1 MQTSMLRHMGM
12 SSVLSV
18 IVFYCLNQIAALPTS
33 LEEYQPIYHEDTNSE
48 LNTIFDTAYQPRPP
62 QDYDEFIAYLS
73 DLLLNPGM
81 NKENPLLY
89 VEHPQHKDS
98 QNSPM
103 ESSVHNMKRS
113 RYYRKYPWKRQNGH
127 GYEPDVYM
135 CTPSREDVVQLLVAL
150 HEAREGANGRTV
162 NFCNRKR
169 PATSIFTNIRFI
181 GRRK

>member
-1 MQTSMLRHMGM
+1 MKN
-12 SSVLSV
+12 LSEQN
-18 IVFYCLNQIAALPTS
+18 VFTLPFS
-33 LEEYQPIYHEDTNSE
+33 DEDTNSE

-113 RYYRKYPWKRQNGH
+113 R
-127 GYEPDVYM
+127 
-135 CTPSREDVVQLLVAL
+135 
-150 HEAREGANGRTV
+150 
-162 NFCNRKR
+162 
-169 PATSIFTNIRFI
+169 
-181 GRRK
+181 

>member
-1 MQTSMLRHMGM
+1 MHQPMGFIP
-12 SSVLSV
+12 VLSMM
-18 IVFYCLNQIAALPTS
+18 IVSYLNQITALPTS
-33 LEEYQPIYHEDTNSE
+33 LEEYQPIYHEDSNSA
-48 LNTIFDTAYQPRPP
+48 LNNIFDTSFEPRPP
-62 QDYDEFIAYLS
+62 HDYNEFIAYLS
-73 DLLLNPGM
+73 DLLLRGEGA
-81 NKENPLLY
+81 KGNPLLY
-89 VEHPQHKDS
+89 VEYPQQKSDS
-98 QNSPM
+98 SETSM
-103 ESSVHNMKRS
+103 RNMKRS
-113 RYYRKYPWKRQNGH
+113 RYYRKYPWKRQNGQ

>member
-1 MQTSMLRHMGM
+1 MLRHMGL
-12 SSVLSV
+12 SPALSVLV
-18 IVFYCLNQIAALPTS
+18 VYCLNQIAALPTS

-48 LNTIFDTAYQPRPP
+48 LNTIFDSTYQPRQPH
-62 QDYDEFIAYLS
+62 DYNEFIAYLS
-73 DLLLNPGM
+73 DLLLRGGEAQ
-81 NKENPLLY
+81 ENPLLY
-89 VEHPQHKDS
+89 VEYPQHKDS
-98 QNSPM
+98 TL
-103 ESSVHNMKRS
+103 ETSVHNMKRS

-127 GYEPDVYM
+127 AYEPDVYM

-150 HEAREGANGRTV
+150 HEAREWANGRTV

>member
-1 MQTSMLRHMGM
+1 MVRHLGLTST
-12 SSVLSV
+12 LSIIV
-18 IVFYCLNQIAALPTS
+18 IYCFNQIATLPTS

-48 LNTIFDTAYQPRPP
+48 LNNIFDAPIEPRQPH
-62 QDYDEFIAYLS
+62 DYDEFIAYLS
-73 DLLLNPGM
+73 DLLLKGGVS
-81 NKENPLLY
+81 KGNPLLY
-89 VEHPQHKDS
+89 VEYPQHKDPS
-98 QNSPM
+98 SM